1 MPVFRINTSNTS
13 FLTAGEELVYAG
25 KNGFTTTLGAIPILC
40 NSYTSNLSSI
50 VFNVPNLHLLTDD
63 NYQTHVLNVPGL
75 EGETT
80 SYIQVPYLQY
90 PASSVLEGS
99 VGYTEQESIL
109 NLEIQSFN
117 IQSNTITAAN
127 KQYDGSVVSDVFL
140 ATPFYI
146 TLHQTLSTNNFSN
159 RSAYISGSERTI
171 KRENN
176 VEGVSGSYTM
186 SLGTVP
192 DSRNFI
198 SVYLDDVKTDSFTWS
213 SNSVSLS
220 LTGSTSRVRTA
231 VLQYTVPA
239 IEPKDTVSLSTFN
252 NVYTV
257 TNVSYLS
264 TDVFY
269 NGDLTAN
276 KQYKVKLNKALSS
289 NVSGASIINVSADMI
304 GKCANIN
311 PTFFTLDVPDSYPF
325 TYRLANNGIY
335 YIYQKNKVKLTTA
348 KLDEFGRLPGVSP
361 TNYIVTATNINRFNR
376 ASSTVQSLAQ
386 IAPLILTKVSSITI
400 EERVFVDTTGGASIN
415 AVVTFPT
422 ISGRD
427 ITTYELQY
435 YVIDS
440 SGTQLP
446 GGAVS
451 LPHSDDLA
459 SLSYTLTGLNR
470 GRTPG
475 SNTLVVTVTPL
486 IGSYRG
492 FPTRILNPI
501 IGKQSNPSGIRNL
514 SVVQQDTFLLFS
526 WQYLLTTEGYVL
538 DLDTKEVEIRQ
549 YPGIVDLNSEESIQA
564 AWGFSTVI
572 GRVAFPNTT
581 FSNPIS
587 SFAGYT
593 YLLRVRD
600 TSDIESNEIAAA
612 ALNVERPT
620 TVRIFKTFNDSDPGV
635 SFATQD
641 GEAVP
646 TANQHPELPFTSFS
660 ESINGG
666 LVLSDSSNTDNS
678 NGSSTGFSAFGNTNY
693 LTTTNNPFAEYITPI
708 RDVGEVISGTLRI
721 TTTLSASTPGVTYDS
736 LYTTVVSGVSD
747 FHGSTGLTPSANV
760 LVDNAFGGLGTIL
773 GFNNANAAPVSY
785 NSFHRTLTSGG
796 ALGNVFAIRNPGQF
810 TGDEANSNSY
820 ALIAGVIDANS
831 IALGNV
837 YFANGQL
844 SSGNSFGNVAIS
856 GNSYQLINLIQYGD
870 SEATITFL
878 GPEKSIVQNIFVRYA
893 TSNVFYTAN
902 ANGVVGYPGHGN
914 TNANAFLGATNN
926 AELGWKSYVP
936 GLSDFRYFQI
946 KVQINNPS
954 PDATEIILQELKYEA
969 DTPQKTFRKRVQ
981 ISSVDGVTVDYSYI
995 NFYELPQVSAIVV
1008 DSNVSQFAQVF
1019 DITRTSCKIK
1029 AYISQNG
1036 NLSDDATISVI
1047 AVGG

>member
-1 MPVFRINTSNTS
+1 MPVFKINTSNTS
-13 FLTAGEELVYAG
+13 FLTNGEELVYAG

-40 NSYTSNLSSI
+40 NNYTSNLSSVVLNI
-50 VFNVPNLHLLTDD
+50 PNLHLLNDD
-63 NYQTHVLNVPGL
+63 NYQTHVLNVPAL
-75 EGETT
+75 EGEPI
-80 SYIQVPYLQY
+80 SYLQVPYLQY
-90 PASSVLEGS
+90 PATTALEGS
-99 VGYTEQESIL
+99 VGYTEQESIIS
-109 NLEIQSFN
+109 LEIQSFN
-117 IQSNTITAAN
+117 LQSNTITVAN
-127 KQYDGSVVSDVFL
+127 KEYDGGTVSDVFL
-140 ATPFYI
+140 SVPFYV
-146 TLHQTLSTNNFSN
+146 TVYQTLGTNNFSN
-159 RSAYISGSERTI
+159 RSAYISGSERII

-176 VEGVSGSYTM
+176 VETISGAYTM
-186 SLGTVP
+186 SIGTIP
-192 DSRNFI
+192 DSRNDI
-198 SVYLDDVKTDSFTWS
+198 SVYLDDVPTDSFTWN
-213 SNSVSLS
+213 SNSISTT
-220 LTGSTSRVRTA
+220 LTGSTSRIRTA
-231 VLQYTVPA
+231 VSLYTVPA
-239 IEPKDTVSLSTFN
+239 IEPKDTISLSTFN
-252 NVYTV
+252 NVFTV

-264 TDVFY
+264 TDAFY
-269 NGDLTAN
+269 DSALTTN
-276 KQYKVKLNKALSS
+276 KQYKVKLNRSLSS
-289 NVSGASIINVSADMI
+289 NVSGTSIINVSADLV
-304 GKCANIN
+304 GRAANIN
-311 PTFFTLDVPDSYPF
+311 PTYFTLDAPDSYPF

-335 YIYQKNKVKLTTA
+335 YVYQKNKVKLTTA

-376 ASSTVQSLAQ
+376 ASSTVQTLAQ
-386 IAPLILTKVSSITI
+386 ISPLILTKVSSITI

-422 ISGRD
+422 ISNRD
-427 ITTYELQY
+427 ITSYELQY
-435 YVIDS
+435 YVLTS
-440 SGTQLP
+440 GGTQLP
-446 GGAVS
+446 GGAIS
-451 LPHSDDLA
+451 LPHSEDLD

-475 SNTLVVTVTPL
+475 SNTLVVTITPL

-492 FPTRILNPI
+492 FPSRVLHPI

-526 WQYLLTTEGYVL
+526 WQYLLTTEGFVL

-549 YPGIVDLNSEESIQA
+549 YPGIVDLNSEESISA

-587 SFAGYT
+587 SFSGYT

-600 TSDIESNEIAAA
+600 TSDIESNEIAAS

-620 TVRIFKTFNDSDPGV
+620 TVRVFKTYNDSDPGT
-635 SFATQD
+635 SFVTQD
-641 GEAVP
+641 GEVFP

-660 ESINGG
+660 ESVNGG

-678 NGSSTGFSAFGNTNY
+678 NGSATGFSAFGNTNY
-693 LTTTNNPFAEYITPI
+693 LTTTTNPFAEYITPI
-708 RDVGEVISGTLRI
+708 RDIGQTISGTLRV
-721 TTTLSASTPGVTYDS
+721 TTTLSASTPGVTYNS
-736 LYTTVVSGVSD
+736 LYTTVVSGVTD

-773 GFNNANAAPVSY
+773 GFNNANAAAVSY

-796 ALGNVFAIRNPGQF
+796 ALGNVYAIRNPGQF
-810 TGDEANSNSY
+810 DGDEANSNSY

-844 SSGNSFGNVAIS
+844 SSSNNFGNVSIS

-893 TSNVFYTAN
+893 TSNVFYEAN

-914 TNANAFLGATNN
+914 TNGNAFVGATNN

-936 GLSDFRYFQI
+936 GLNDFRYFQI
-946 KVQINNPS
+946 KVQLNNPS

-995 NFYELPQVSAIVV
+995 NFYEVPQVSAIVV

-1019 DITRTSCKIK
+1019 DITTTSCKVK
-1029 AYISQNG
+1029 AYLSQNG
-1036 NLSDDATISVI
+1036 NLSDNAIISVI